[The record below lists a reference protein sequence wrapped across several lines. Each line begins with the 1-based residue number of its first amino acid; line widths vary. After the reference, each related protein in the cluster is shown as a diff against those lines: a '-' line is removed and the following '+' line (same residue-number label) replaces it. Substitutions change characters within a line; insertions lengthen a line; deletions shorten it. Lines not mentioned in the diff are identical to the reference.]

1 MLISPEKK
9 KSMKAAVQ
17 ISKCS
22 SITLTVQ
29 EYVPSIGVHVAMTP
43 QPNLF
48 LLKARNMQEVWQS
61 DSKQQKTKMIYHTW
75 MSFFWEQR
83 IDLWTLQSCQFN
95 LITARPVKAN
105 DLRLMSSARVET
117 PELAVTSDWSRFH
130 SHPVQVL
137 FRDRPFAFGQQA
149 TSGSGYVTEP
159 LCIRTALASVACKPS
174 HRHTPM

>member
-48 LLKARNMQEVWQS
+48 LLKARNMQKV
-61 DSKQQKTKMIYHTW
+61 
-75 MSFFWEQR
+75 
-83 IDLWTLQSCQFN
+83 
-95 LITARPVKAN
+95 
-105 DLRLMSSARVET
+105 
-117 PELAVTSDWSRFH
+117 
-130 SHPVQVL
+130 
-137 FRDRPFAFGQQA
+137 
-149 TSGSGYVTEP
+149 
-159 LCIRTALASVACKPS
+159 
-174 HRHTPM
+174 